1 MKRKLLL
8 SAAGAAA
15 AVFIAYGGSAQAAPA
30 SSGLDSLRLLGFE
43 QSSVEQARRRC
54 YRRCWRTRRGWRCRR
69 WCRRRRW

>member
-15 AVFIAYGGSAQAAPA
+15 AVFIAYGSAQAAPA
-30 SSGLDSLRLLGFE
+30 TGSGSLDALKTLGLE

-54 YRRCWRTRRGWRCRR
+54 HRKCWRTRYGWRCRR
-69 WCRRRRW
+69 WCRHGW